1 VTDLRE
7 MMLEELQ
14 RINYSEDAT
23 HFYVRV
29 VEDFSRRF
37 NRPPRLGCSS
47 LARLFTERVIQ
58 TQCVSL
64 RRKSTKHG
72 LCGPCL
78 PGLGPVKCGHYAF
91 AWERQGRQERPLSL
105 WQR

>member
-47 LARLFTERVIQ
+47 LARLFTE
-58 TQCVSL
+58 
-64 RRKSTKHG
+64 
-72 LCGPCL
+72 
-78 PGLGPVKCGHYAF
+78 
-91 AWERQGRQERPLSL
+91 
-105 WQR
+105 